1 MPVRSASRL
10 ILLVTLLLTLP
21 ATAAFAQ
28 GAPAAAPPAADP
40 LAVAERFI
48 AGFNRHDLNLMIAE
62 TDADVRWLSVVD
74 DRALP
79 DARGQAALQEWMAK
93 FFSVFPTARRTIEQS
108 IAHGPFVSAWERA
121 RWTDKRGEERTQAG
135 LVVYEVRE
143 GKIRNVW
150 RYAPQP

>member
-1 MPVRSASRL
+1 MPARLASSYVV
-10 ILLVTLLLTLP
+10 LLALLGTS
-21 ATAAFAQ
+21 AFAQ
-28 GAPAAAPPAADP
+28 GPPAAAPPVADP
-40 LAVAERFI
+40 LTVVERFI
-48 AGFNRHDLNLMIAE
+48 AAFNRHDLTLINAE

-79 DARGQAALQEWMAK
+79 DARGQAALQEWMARY
-93 FFSVFPTARRTIEQS
+93 FSVFPTAQRTIEQS

-121 RWTDKRGEERTQAG
+121 RWKDKRGEERTQAE

-150 RYAPQP
+150 RYPPQP